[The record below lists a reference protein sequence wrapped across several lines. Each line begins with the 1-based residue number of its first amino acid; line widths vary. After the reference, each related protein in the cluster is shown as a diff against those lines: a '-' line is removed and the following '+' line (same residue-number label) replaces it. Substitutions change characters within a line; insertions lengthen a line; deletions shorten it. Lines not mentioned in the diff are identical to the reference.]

1 LGAGDVAIVT
11 PLGGL
16 VGVVA
21 VATCGV
27 SANPPAGLGLES
39 AGRRISGANVGCFTS
54 LGEET
59 AGAVGDLSPAVAVFG
74 NTAPGNAAA
83 LTELDGEVGSSAE
96 NTDRWKPI
104 SRWCSGRSRRPRA
117 SVSSL
122 ATLGATGFPTA
133 GAGER
138 SAAKGGAAPLA
149 RFWLGEGLAAETV
162 RLGKVTDD
170 VVRAELAAGDAGRG
184 WFEGVKP
191 GLSL

>member
-1 LGAGDVAIVT
+1 
-11 PLGGL
+11 
-16 VGVVA
+16 
-21 VATCGV
+21 
-27 SANPPAGLGLES
+27 
-39 AGRRISGANVGCFTS
+39 
-54 LGEET
+54 
-59 AGAVGDLSPAVAVFG
+59 
-74 NTAPGNAAA
+74 
-83 LTELDGEVGSSAE
+83 
-96 NTDRWKPI
+96 
-104 SRWCSGRSRRPRA
+104 CSGRSRRPRA

-138 SAAKGGAAPLA
+138 SAAGGAAPLA
-149 RFWLGEGLAAETV
+149 RFWLGEELAAEPV